1 MTIKVSHMKWLIAVL
16 FAVVPGAT
24 IASATLPVNA
34 NNDQVAQT
42 TTNDS
47 ASKPASDKAAADLAA
62 TSKKHNINVPKV
74 PLATGKDLERKDD
87 IKITPGT
94 NAYNDARNQLAAEA
108 KAKADAA
115 AKAAAAAKAKAQA
128 AAKAKA
134 QAANAAKTSNNSAAT
149 PATTSGKSYG
159 TFKLTFYDPA
169 VLGSNMGYS
178 GVAANLGVF
187 PKGTHLKITL
197 STGQVWYRV
206 VNDTGTFAA
215 SNSRQL
221 DVAMPNSQVPSAGV
235 LSATVEVV

>member
-1 MTIKVSHMKWLIAVL
+1 MTIKVSHMKWLVAVM
-16 FAVVPGAT
+16 FAVVSGAT
-24 IASATLPVNA
+24 FASAALPVNA
-34 NNDQVAQT
+34 NNDKVAQT
-42 TTNDS
+42 TTTDS

-62 TSKKHNINVPKV
+62 TSKKHNINVPTV
-74 PLATGKDLERKDD
+74 TLATGKDLARKDE

-108 KAKADAA
+108 KAKAA
-115 AKAAAAAKAKAQA
+115 AKATAAAKAKAQA

-134 QAANAAKTSNNSAAT
+134 AASSAAQPAAN
-149 PATTSGKSYG
+149 GKSYG

-169 VLGSNMGYS
+169 VLGSNMGYA

-197 STGQVWYRV
+197 STGEVWYRV